1 MRIRNLGAAMLLF
14 LLSANGLVGCGN
26 VDADTD
32 VVNTTPESQPNGENK
47 TAGDSAITF
56 NWSEVSGRHTQG
68 MISSHSPVRIE
79 FNRPVISPDKVGA
92 AAPKSIRISPK
103 VNGSASFVS
112 TKELVFVPESP
123 LKSGAEYTVDIS
135 AAGLIDIPA
144 TAIPYRF
151 SFNVVPLEFEVRSNA
166 LIASANT
173 GRKMNLTGQL
183 LTSDRV
189 MPDDV
194 KQLLK
199 ASFQNKP
206 LTIDWMFD
214 DSGKRNT
221 FTISDI
227 NRETFASDLI
237 LSWDGRVIGVDKQ
250 GKQEISVPVLN
261 QFELLDVAVIHD
273 QGTNPYVQIN
283 FTDPLDTS
291 INFKGLVQI
300 AGQASDAYKVA
311 AEGNLIKLFPKE
323 NLAGTYKILI
333 NPGIRSEGGQSIAQQ
348 IKRDVKF
355 DLLKPQLKFVGGGSI
370 LPENSRLEIP
380 FEAVALNSVEV
391 KAFQIYSDNIGQ
403 FLQINTLDESSET
416 GRVGRYLWRKTLPL
430 NAANYDQWNRYSIDV
445 TDLMKDHNGSLIRL
459 ELSATRKHSTYAC
472 VGAEKLVAT
481 NKPLLNNED
490 YGEIQPSGWDG
501 ISDWQ
506 ENNYNN
512 YNWRERNDPCKDSYY
527 IANESKVVASNNLIA
542 SNIGLIAKQD
552 GHGNLHII
560 STDIRDAKPLT
571 GADLEVRN
579 FQGQVLATAKTDGNG
594 FATIKLD
601 STPFLLVA
609 KKFSDTAYLKLN
621 AKTALTVS
629 HFDIGGKKLEKG
641 LKGSIYGERGVWRPG
656 DQMHLTFALYD
667 KDQTLPAN
675 HPVTMQLIDP
685 RGRVAASKTS
695 TKAVGDLYPF
705 IFKTDEK
712 DPTGTWIARANL
724 GGSRF
729 SKNLSVE
736 TVRPNR
742 LKVALD
748 FGAETLYKSDGI
760 PEGTLSSQWLHGA
773 TAEDLKAD
781 IAVKFSSQSTKFTRF
796 SDYAFDD
803 PARDFR
809 SGESSVLEGRL
820 DKDGKLRFKKDFAP
834 KGLAPGMLSARFTSR
849 VFENSGA
856 FSISQQ
862 TVDYHPYANYVGIKL
877 PKGDAVR
884 NMLLTDME
892 HEVKLG
898 SLTARGEPVGIKK
911 IKVSLYKVD
920 WKWWWDKS
928 SESLAKYADSENAAL
943 LKQGIV
949 STNADGDGSW
959 NFEIKY
965 PAWGRYLVRACDMNG
980 EHCSGKTV
988 YVDWPGWAGRAQDEG
1003 SGAAS
1008 RLNLFSDKTAYVVGE
1023 TATVQLPKA
1032 TEGRA
1037 LLTVETGS
1045 EILSQQWVAFDGER
1059 TQVELPITANMAP
1072 NAYVHVTLLQPHKDK
1087 SNERPLR
1094 LYGIIP
1100 LEVADPKTYLKPII
1114 EAASEWRPETTQKI
1128 TVSESNGKVMNYTLA
1143 VVDEG
1148 LLGLTNFKTPNLHR
1162 EFYVKEA
1169 LGVNTWDLF
1178 DSVVGAYNGK
1188 LERMLAIGGGQSER
1202 NPDENRKRRFPPV
1215 VKVMGPFTLEAG
1227 KTAEH
1232 EVTLPPYIGA
1242 VRVMLVAAD
1251 QGAFGKAEQEIFVR
1265 QPLIMQASMPRVL
1278 GTEET
1283 FDVPVTLFVTDESI
1297 KQVTLGVETDEL
1309 FEVVGNPS
1317 KVIDF
1322 AKVGEKLGVITLKTR
1337 KRAGKARLKFTAR
1350 SGEHVSESE
1359 IFIDVRRANKET
1371 TRVTTQS
1378 IDPGKT
1384 WVHDFKPY
1392 GLKGTNH
1399 ASLELS
1405 AVPPLNLDRHL
1416 NYLLRYPHGC
1426 LEQTTSAAFPQL
1438 YLNRLMKLSDKRQQ
1452 KIQSHVSAA
1461 IEGMR
1466 KFQSAQG
1473 EFNYWP
1479 GAGTHN
1485 AWASVYAGHF
1495 LVEAKAAGYL
1505 VPPAVLSSWLTYQS
1519 SAAQRWE
1526 QSSESN
1532 DSHTQAYR
1540 LYVLSL
1546 AKKPQMGAMNR
1557 LRESTKLNTKARWM
1571 LASAYHVIGQS
1582 DAASSVIDGLQPAVE
1597 VNQQRDNTFSS
1608 HLGDLG
1614 IQLANLVALDKK
1626 ASASLLLEQIA
1637 EKLGKDEFH
1646 STQGIAWA
1654 LMAATRYLGDDK
1666 QFFTAD
1672 FTVNSLQPKTIESDK
1687 PLYSS
1692 SLIATQDAALGL
1704 KNTGGIRLYAS
1715 VISHG
1720 VPEVGDEKNL
1730 SKGLSLKT
1738 FYEDNKK
1745 DSELDW
1751 GSLPN
1756 GSKIAQGTDIKVSVT
1771 VKNDSSVKAEYLALT
1786 MPVAAGWE
1794 ILNDLELSKSGAVY
1808 DHKDQRDDRIYYYFD
1823 LKKGEEKTFSL
1834 IANAAYLGQF
1844 YVPAVSVEGMYDGN
1858 LQARE
1863 RGKWVHIVK
1872 PDALEKDKPLLTK
1885 IIKSKRS
1892 KLYNDKSDEQ
1902 VTKMFV
1908 IAGDKVT
1915 ILKDEKD
1922 ADGKRWYFIRFN
1934 GRKVIEKWIKA
1945 DTVE

>member
-1 MRIRNLGAAMLLF
+1 MRMHKFGCVSLLF
-14 LLSANGLVGCGN
+14 LLTLSGLTGCGN
-26 VDADTD
+26 VDADTE
-32 VVNTTPESQPNGENK
+32 VITTTNEAVSKASSQSANES
-47 TAGDSAITF
+47 AVAF
-56 NWSEVSGRHTQG
+56 NWSEVSGRRTQG
-68 MISSHSPVRIE
+68 MIPSHSPIRVE
-79 FNRPVISPDKVGA
+79 FNRAVISQDKVGLDA
-92 AAPKSIRISPK
+92 LKVISISPEVK
-103 VNGSASFVS
+103 GSATFVS
-112 TKELVFVPESP
+112 TKELVFVPQSP
-123 LKSGAEYTVDIS
+123 LKSGAKYTVDIAS
-135 AAGLIDIPA
+135 IGLIDIPTGA
-144 TAIPYRF
+144 VPYRF
-151 SFNVVPLEFEVRSNA
+151 SFKVIPLEFEVRSHA
-166 LIASANT
+166 LIASVET
-173 GRKMNLTGQL
+173 GRKMNLTGEL

-194 KQLLK
+194 KRMLK

-206 LTIDWMFD
+206 LTIDWLFD
-214 DSGKRNT
+214 DTGKANK

-227 NRETFASDLI
+227 NRETFASDVTLN
-237 LSWDGRVIGVDKQ
+237 WDGRAIGLDQQ

-261 QFELLDVAVIHD
+261 QFELIDVAVMHD

-283 FTDPLDTS
+283 FTDPLDTT
-291 INFKGLVQI
+291 INFQGLVQI
-300 AGQASDAYKVA
+300 ADEPKEAYKVA
-311 AEGNLIKLFPKE
+311 AEGNLIKVFPKE
-323 NLAGTYKILI
+323 NLSGSFNILI
-333 NPGIRSEGGQSIAQQ
+333 NPGIRSEDGQSITQQ
-348 IKRDVKF
+348 IKREVEF

-370 LPENSRLEIP
+370 LPENSRLQIP
-380 FEAVALNSVEV
+380 FEAVAINAVEV
-391 KAFQIYSDNIGQ
+391 SAFEIYADNVGQ
-403 FLQINTLDESSET
+403 FLQINSVAESSET

-430 NAANYDQWNRYSIDV
+430 SAANYDQWNRYSIDV
-445 TDLMKDHNGSLIRL
+445 TDLMEDYNGSLIRL
-459 ELSATRKHSTYAC
+459 ELSAKRKHSTYAC
-472 VGAEKLVAT
+472 VGVNKSNSDNKL
-481 NKPLLNNED
+481 LHDSED
-490 YGEIQPSGWDG
+490 YGETQPSGWDG

-506 ENNYNN
+506 ENNYGN
-512 YNWRERNDPCKDSYY
+512 YNWQERNDPCKDSYY
-527 IANESKVVASNNLIA
+527 LENEDYVTASNNFIA

-571 GADLEVRN
+571 GVELEVRN
-579 FQGQVLATAKTDGNG
+579 YQGQVLATAKTDGDG
-594 FATIKLD
+594 FANVKLD
-601 STPFLLVA
+601 KTPFLLVA
-609 KKFSDTAYLKLN
+609 KKFADTAYLKLN
-621 AKTALTVS
+621 AKTSLTVS

-685 RGRVAASKTS
+685 RGRIAASKTS
-695 TKAVGDLYPF
+695 TTAVGDLYPF

-748 FGAETLYKSDGI
+748 FGAETLYKGDGT

-781 IAVKFSSQSTKFTRF
+781 IAVRFSRKATKFTRF

-803 PARDFR
+803 PARDF
-809 SGESSVLEGRL
+809 SSAESSVLEGRL

-834 KGLAPGMLSARFTSR
+834 KSLAPGMLNARFTSR

-862 TVDYHPYANYVGIKL
+862 TVDYHPYENYVGVKL
-877 PKGDAVR
+877 PKGDATR
-884 NMLLTDME
+884 SMLLTDIQ
-892 HEVKLG
+892 HTIKIA
-898 SLTARGEPVGIKK
+898 SLTAKGEPVAVKK
-911 IKVSLYKVD
+911 VKISLYKVD

-928 SESLAKYADSENAAL
+928 SESLAQYADSENAAL
-943 LKQGIV
+943 LKSGIV
-949 STNADGDGSW
+949 STNSDGDGSW
-959 NFEIKY
+959 DFEIKY
-965 PAWGRYLVRACDMNG
+965 PQWGRYLVRACDMSG
-980 EHCSGKTV
+980 EHCAGKTV

-1008 RLNLFSDKTAYVVGE
+1008 RLNLFTDKTAYMVGE
-1023 TATVQLPKA
+1023 TATVQLPEA

-1045 EILSQQWVAFDGER
+1045 DILSQQWVEFDGKR
-1059 TQVELPITANMAP
+1059 TQVELPITAKMAP
-1072 NAYVHVTLLQPHKDK
+1072 NAYVHVTLLQPHKGK

-1094 LYGIIP
+1094 LYGIVP
-1100 LEVADPKTYLKPII
+1100 LEVADPGTYLKPVI
-1114 EAASEWRPETTQKI
+1114 EAANEWRPETTQKI
-1128 TVSESNGKVMNYTLA
+1128 TVSESDGKVMNYTLA

-1148 LLGLTNFKTPNLHR
+1148 LLGLTNFKTPNLHK

-1178 DSVVGAYNGK
+1178 DSVIGAYNGK
-1188 LERMLAIGGGQSER
+1188 LERMLAIGGGQGER

-1215 VKVMGPFTLEAG
+1215 VKVMGPFKLEAG
-1227 KTAEH
+1227 ESKEH
-1232 EVTLPPYIGA
+1232 EVTLPPYLGA

-1251 QGAFGKAEQEIFVR
+1251 QGAFGQADQEIFVR

-1283 FDVPVTLFVTDESI
+1283 FDVPVTLFVTDEGI
-1297 KQVTLGVETDEL
+1297 KQVTLDVETDEL
-1309 FEVVGNPS
+1309 FEVVGA
-1317 KVIDF
+1317 KTKIIDF
-1322 AKVGEKLGVITLKTR
+1322 AQIGEKLGFITLKTR
-1337 KRAGKARLKFTAR
+1337 KRVGKARLKFAAT

-1359 IFIDVRRANKET
+1359 IFIDIRRPNKET

-1378 IDPGKT
+1378 IDPGKA

-1392 GLKGTNH
+1392 GLKGTNR

-1438 YLNRLMKLSDKRQQ
+1438 YINRLMTLSDKRKQ
-1452 KIQSHVSAA
+1452 KIQAHISAA
-1461 IEGMR
+1461 IEGIR
-1466 KFQSAQG
+1466 KFQNAQG

-1479 GAGTHN
+1479 GASTHN
-1485 AWASVYAGHF
+1485 AWASIYAGHF
-1495 LVEAKAAGYL
+1495 LVEAKKAGYL
-1505 VPPAVLSSWLTYQS
+1505 VPPTMLSSWLTYQA

-1526 QSSESN
+1526 QADNN

-1540 LYVLSL
+1540 LYALSL

-1571 LASAYHVIGQS
+1571 LASAYHAVGQS
-1582 DAASSVIDGLQPAVE
+1582 DAASSVIYGLQPVVE
-1597 VNQQRDNTFSS
+1597 ANQKSDDTFSS
-1608 HLGDLG
+1608 HLGNLG
-1614 IQLANLVALDKK
+1614 MQLANLVALDKK
-1626 ASASLLLEQIA
+1626 ESASLLLEQIA
-1637 EKLGKDEFH
+1637 EQLGKDEFQ

-1654 LMAATRYLGDDK
+1654 LMGATRYLGDDK

-1672 FTVNSLQPKTIESDK
+1672 YTMNGLEPKAIESDK
-1687 PLYSS
+1687 PLFSS
-1692 SLIATQDAALGL
+1692 GLVATQNAALGI

-1720 VPEVGDEKNL
+1720 VPETGDEKNL

-1756 GSKIAQGTDIKVSVT
+1756 GSQVAQGTDIKMTVT
-1771 VKNDSSVKAEYLALT
+1771 VKNDSTTKAEYLALT
-1786 MPVAAGWE
+1786 VPVAAGWE
-1794 ILNDLELSKSGAVY
+1794 ILNDLEQPKSAVY
-1808 DHKDQRDDRIYYYFD
+1808 DHKDQRDDRIHYYFD
-1823 LKKGEEKTFSL
+1823 LKKGEEKTFSVV
-1834 IANAAYLGQF
+1834 ANAAYLGQF
-1844 YVPAVSVEGMYDGN
+1844 YVPAISVEAMYDGN

-1872 PDALEKDKPLLTK
+1872 PEALQKEKPLVTK
-1885 IIKSKRS
+1885 TIKAKRA
-1892 KLYNDKSDEQ
+1892 KLYDGKSEAKL
-1902 VTKMFV
+1902 TKMFV
-1908 IAGDKVT
+1908 IAGDTVT
-1915 ILKDEKD
+1915 VLKEEKD
-1922 ADGKRWYFIRFN
+1922 ADGKLWYFIRFS
-1934 GRKVIEKWIKA
+1934 GKKVVKKWIKA

>member
-1 MRIRNLGAAMLLF
+1 MQKLGFASILF
-14 LLSANGLVGCGN
+14 LLAAGGLAGCGN
-26 VDADTD
+26 VEADSD
-32 VVNTTPESQPNGENK
+32 VVKTTMEDGSDQKET
-47 TAGDSAITF
+47 TAAEAAVAF

-68 MISSHSPVRIE
+68 MIARTSPIRVA
-79 FNRPVISPDKVGA
+79 FNRAVIKPEQVGLSAQKVV
-92 AAPKSIRISPK
+92 SLSPK
-103 VNGSASFVS
+103 VPGSATFVS

-123 LKSGAEYTVDIS
+123 LKSGQQYSVDIAS
-135 AAGLIDIPA
+135 VGLIDIPVG
-144 TAIPYRF
+144 AIPYRF
-151 SFNVVPLEFEVRSNA
+151 SFKVIPLEFEVRSQA
-166 LIASANT
+166 LIASAET
-173 GRKMNLTGQL
+173 GRKMKLTGEL

-194 KQLLK
+194 KRMLK

-206 LTIDWMFD
+206 LNIDWLFD
-214 DSGKRNT
+214 QSGKRNK
-221 FTISDI
+221 FTIRDI
-227 NRETFASDLI
+227 NRETFASDVI
-237 LSWDGRVIGVDKQ
+237 LSWDGSPIGLDKQ
-250 GKQEISVPVLN
+250 GKLEVSVPVLN
-261 QFELLDVAVIHD
+261 QFELIDVAVIHD
-273 QGTNPYVQIN
+273 QGTNPYVKIN
-283 FTDPLDTS
+283 FSDPLDAG

-300 AGQASDAYKVA
+300 EDEPKDSYKVV
-311 AEGNLIKLFPKE
+311 AEGNLIKVFPGE
-323 NLAGTYKILI
+323 VLAGSYNILI
-333 NPGIRSEGGQSIAQQ
+333 NPGIRSEDGQSIAQQ
-348 IKRDVKF
+348 LKREVEF

-370 LPENSRLEIP
+370 LPENSQLQIP
-380 FEAVALNSVEV
+380 FEAVAINAVEV
-391 KAFQIYSDNIGQ
+391 TAFEIYADNVGQ
-403 FLQINTLDESSET
+403 FLQVNSIDESSET

-445 TDLMKDHNGSLIRL
+445 TDLMKDYNGSLIRL
-459 ELSATRKHSTYAC
+459 ELSAKRRHSTYAC
-472 VGAEKLVAT
+472 VGADKTKAG
-481 NKPLLNNED
+481 NQPLMNSED
-490 YGEIQPSGWDG
+490 YGEVQPSGWDG
-501 ISDWQ
+501 ISSWQ
-506 ENNYNN
+506 ENSYDN

-527 IANESKVVASNNLIA
+527 IENEDNVKASNNFIA

-552 GHGNLHII
+552 GHGNLLII

-571 GADLEVRN
+571 GVELEVRN
-579 FQGQVLATAKTDGNG
+579 FQGQVLATAKTDGKG
-594 FATIKLD
+594 FANINLD
-601 STPFLLVA
+601 KTPFLLVA
-609 KKFSDTAYLKLN
+609 KKFADTAYLKLN

-629 HFDIGGKKLEKG
+629 HFDIGGKNLEKG

-695 TKAVGDLYPF
+695 TTAVGDLYPF

-712 DPTGTWIARANL
+712 DPTGTWIARAVL

-742 LKVALD
+742 LKVELD
-748 FGAETLYKSDGI
+748 FGAETLYKGDGV

-781 IAVKFSSQSTKFTRF
+781 ISVKFSSKPTQFTRF

-803 PARDFR
+803 PARDFS
-809 SGESSVLEGRL
+809 SGETAVLEGRL

-834 KGLAPGMLSARFTSR
+834 KALAPGLLNARFTSR
-849 VFENSGA
+849 VFENGGA
-856 FSISQQ
+856 YSISQQ
-862 TVDYHPYANYVGIKL
+862 TVDYHPYDNYVGIKL
-877 PKGDAVR
+877 PKGDATR
-884 NMLLTDME
+884 GMLLTDTK
-892 HEVKLG
+892 HVVKLG
-898 SLTARGEPVGIKK
+898 SLTGRGEPISIKK
-911 IKVSLYKVD
+911 VKVSLYKID

-928 SESLAKYADSENAAL
+928 SESLAQYADSENSAL
-943 LKQGIV
+943 LKQSIV
-949 STNADGDGSW
+949 STNSDGDGEW
-959 NFEIKY
+959 DFEIKY
-965 PAWGRYLVRACDMNG
+965 PDWGRYLVRACDMNG
-980 EHCSGKTV
+980 EHCSGKPI
-988 YVDWPGWAGRAQDEG
+988 YVDWPGWAGRAQEEG

-1008 RLNLFSDKTAYVVGE
+1008 RLNLFTDKTAYTVGE

-1032 TEGRA
+1032 TVGRA

-1045 EILSQQWVAFDGER
+1045 EILSQQWVEFDGER
-1059 TQVELPITANMAP
+1059 TQVELPITPEMSP
-1072 NAYVHVTLLQPHKDK
+1072 NAYVQVTLLQPHKGK

-1094 LYGIIP
+1094 LYGIVPI
-1100 LEVADPKTYLKPII
+1100 EVADPETYLKPVI
-1114 EAASEWRPETTQKI
+1114 EAALEWKPETTQQIK
-1128 TVSESNGKVMNYTLA
+1128 VSESNGKAMSYTLA

-1178 DSVVGAYNGK
+1178 DSVIGAYSGK
-1188 LERMLAIGGGQSER
+1188 LERMLAIGGGQGER

-1215 VKVMGPFTLEAG
+1215 VKVMGPFKLEAG
-1227 KTAEH
+1227 QTKAH
-1232 EVTLPPYIGA
+1232 EVTLPPYLGA

-1251 QGAFGKAEQEIFVR
+1251 QGAFGKADQEIFVR

-1283 FDVPVTLFVTDESI
+1283 FDVPVTLFVTDDSI
-1297 KQVTLGVETDEL
+1297 KQVTLDVETDGL
-1309 FEVVGNPS
+1309 FDVVGARA
-1317 KVIDF
+1317 KTIDF
-1322 AKVGEKLGVITLKTR
+1322 AKTGEKLGFLTLKTKNR
-1337 KRAGKARLKFTAR
+1337 VGKARLKFAAT

-1359 IFIDVRRANKET
+1359 VFIDIRRPNQET
-1371 TRVTTQS
+1371 TRVAIQS

-1438 YLNRLMKLSDKRQQ
+1438 YLNQLTQLSDKRQKQ
-1452 KIQSHVSAA
+1452 IQDHVSAA
-1461 IEGMR
+1461 VEGMR
-1466 KFQSAQG
+1466 KFQNAQG

-1479 GAGTHN
+1479 GGSSQN
-1485 AWASVYAGHF
+1485 AWASIYAGHF
-1495 LVEAKAAGYL
+1495 LIEAKKAGYL
-1505 VPPAVLSSWLTYQS
+1505 VPPTMLSSWLTYQE

-1526 QSSESN
+1526 QEVDHN

-1557 LRESTKLNTKARWM
+1557 LRESTDLNTKARWM
-1571 LASAYHVIGQS
+1571 LASAYSSIGQS
-1582 DAASSVIDGLQPAVE
+1582 DAASSVVDGLQPDVNA
-1597 VNQQRDNTFSS
+1597 NQQRDHTFSS

-1614 IQLANLVALDKK
+1614 IQLSNLVALDKK
-1626 ASASLLLEQIA
+1626 ESASLLLESIG
-1637 EKLGKDEFH
+1637 EKLGGDEFQ

-1654 LMAATRYLGDDK
+1654 LMAASRYLGDDK

-1672 FTVNSLQPKTIESDK
+1672 YTMNSLQPTAIESDK
-1687 PLYSS
+1687 PLFSS
-1692 SLIATQDAALGL
+1692 SLIATQNAALGI

-1720 VPEVGDEKNL
+1720 VPQIGDEKSL
-1730 SKGLSLKT
+1730 SKGLSIKT

-1756 GSKIAQGTDIKVSVT
+1756 GSKIAQGTDIKMTVSVS
-1771 VKNDSSVKAEYLALT
+1771 NDSSMNAEYLALT
-1786 MPVAAGWE
+1786 LPVAAGWE
-1794 ILNDLELSKSGAVY
+1794 ILNDLEQPKSGAIY

-1834 IANAAYLGQF
+1834 VANASYLGQF
-1844 YVPAVSVEGMYDGN
+1844 YVPAINVEGMYDGN
-1858 LQARE
+1858 FQARE

-1872 PDALEKDKPLLTK
+1872 PDALEKEKPLLTK

-1892 KLYNDKSDEQ
+1892 KLYDGMSEDQ

-1915 ILKDEKD
+1915 VLKEEKST
-1922 ADGKRWYFIRFN
+1922 DGKLWYFIRFN
-1934 GRKVIEKWIKA
+1934 GRKVIERWIKA